1 MRSNFTNLFI
11 EGQMKILG
19 LNNDFDKS
27 LVHILVLS
35 CLMKGF
41 AEILN
46 ENSKIYSCLVKDSHL
61 YINYSPPSL
70 SAMVSIFSTAPPFGF
85 LSSFRQIILESCL
98 NIDSILGNPP
108 ECC

>member
-1 MRSNFTNLFI
+1 
-11 EGQMKILG
+11 MKILG

-41 AEILN
+41 AEILTVY
-46 ENSKIYSCLVKDSHL
+46 SKIYSCLVNDSHL
-61 YINYSPPSL
+61 YINCSPPSL
-70 SAMVSIFSTAPPFGF
+70 SAMVSIFSTAPPSGF
-85 LSSFRQIILESCL
+85 LSSFRQIIHDSCL

-108 ECC
+108 ECCWFF